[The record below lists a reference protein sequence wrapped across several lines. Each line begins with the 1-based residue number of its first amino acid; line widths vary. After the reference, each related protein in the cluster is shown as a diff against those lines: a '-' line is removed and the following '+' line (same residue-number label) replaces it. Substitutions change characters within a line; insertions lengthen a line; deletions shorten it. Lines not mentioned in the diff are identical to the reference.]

1 MVSLHTHHVMS
12 RKWLIPG
19 EAKAP
24 RLAQKTYCS
33 GGQHPEQE
41 PAPGLG
47 PLTNTLQPERQY
59 DLSKVTLQVT
69 GREILE
75 SRCQALSLIY
85 FKKPR

>member
-1 MVSLHTHHVMS
+1 M
-12 RKWLIPG
+12 
-19 EAKAP
+19 ANP
-24 RLAQKTYCS
+24 RGSQSPKSCPKDVLQW
-33 GGQHPEQE
+33 GQHPEQE

-59 DLSKVTLQVT
+59 DLSKVTLLVT